1 MRSLS
6 TPVRRIA
13 AIGILLLLLLFAYV
27 GVAEPLLESYGEAR
41 ADADMMRSAIA
52 HVESVGATTGDL
64 EKQLAQVKEQAR
76 GANGFLP
83 TTSDALASASL
94 QNLVKDA
101 IDKVHGD
108 LRSTQI
114 LAAHDEGSARRIA
127 VRAQFTA
134 DLAGVQRVF
143 YDLESMASSILFLNN
158 VQITQQAPR
167 PGNAAPA
174 SRLEVQFDLVGYMRG
189 SG

>member
-52 HVESVGATTGDL
+52 HAESVGATTGDL

>member
-6 TPVRRIA
+6 PLVRRIA

-27 GVAEPLLESYGEAR
+27 GVAEPLFESYHAAL

-52 HVESVGATTGDL
+52 HAENVGATSGDL
-64 EKQLAQVKEQAR
+64 EKQLAQIKEQAR

-83 TTSDALASASL
+83 ATSDALASASL

-108 LRSTQI
+108 LRSTQT
-114 LAAHDEGSARRIA
+114 LAARDEGTARRIA

-143 YDLESMASSILFLNN
+143 YDLESMASILFLNN
-158 VQITQQAPR
+158 VQITQETPR
-167 PGNAAPA
+167 PGHTAPA
-174 SRLEVQFDLVGYMRG
+174 SRLEVQFDLVGYMKG